1 MWEMY
6 DIISCIMA
14 AGKKK
19 IHRSEEEDVVAYD
32 TPVMSAPVAPKTGGM
47 KMYFWLAVVAAG
59 VTFFWYRTNTWPVVA
74 VVNYMPIFR
83 YQVDRTL
90 YAQGGAAIV
99 DSLVTQKLAEAE
111 LNKLGIKIA
120 DSEVDAKIEEIKGTL
135 GEGTNLE
142 TLLSERGMTIDDLKK
157 DLILKMR
164 VEKAVE
170 KEASVSAEEVDA
182 YLKENEKLL
191 ASLKPEE
198 RKTEA
203 EAALKQQKLSTAITA
218 WIEKLKTTG
227 KVWKL

>member
-1 MWEMY
+1 
-6 DIISCIMA
+6 MA
-14 AGKKK
+14 ARRKVQK
-19 IHRSEEEDVVAYD
+19 EVEEDVVAFD
-32 TPVMSAPVAPKTGGM
+32 TPVMSAPVANRSGGM
-47 KMYFWLAVVAAG
+47 RVYFGLAVIVAG
-59 VTFFWYRTNTWPVVA
+59 LVFFWYRTKTWPVVA
-74 VVNYMPIFR
+74 LVNNMPIFR
-83 YQVDRTL
+83 YQVDQAL
-90 YAQGGAAIV
+90 FAQGGLAMV

-111 LNKLGIKIA
+111 LDKLGIKIP

-135 GEGTNLE
+135 GEGTDLE
-142 TLLSERGMTIDDLKK
+142 TLLAERGMTINDLKK

-198 RKTEA
+198 RKAEA
-203 EAALKQQKLSTAITA
+203 EAALKQQKLSTAITD

-227 KVWKL
+227 KVWRLSI